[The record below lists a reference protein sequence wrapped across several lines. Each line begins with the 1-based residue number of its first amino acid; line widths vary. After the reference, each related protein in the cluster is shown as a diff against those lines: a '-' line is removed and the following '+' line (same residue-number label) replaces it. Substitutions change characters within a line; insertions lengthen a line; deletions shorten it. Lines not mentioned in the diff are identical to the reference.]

1 MSSAIRTSDLSL
13 GVGILAA
20 GSSKRLGH
28 AKQLVRYQGQ
38 NLLQRCLSLA
48 SSVAPR
54 ALWLTYSDYTVLE
67 AAELGAATFEAIEV
81 SDAELGMS
89 ASLRALAK
97 VASAHSA
104 IQGLLILLVDQYQ
117 LDQAWLSRL
126 IAAHQA
132 HPDCAIASRYS
143 DGTVGVPAIFPLAW
157 FGLLQ
162 SSHGDQGARR
172 WLRTRAD
179 VQIVPI
185 DREPG
190 DIDQLSDLLAA
201 QSDQST
207 KNG

>member
-1 MSSAIRTSDLSL
+1 MSSLIQTSDLRL

-38 NLLQRCLSLA
+38 NLLQRCVSLA
-48 SSVAPR
+48 TSVAPS
-54 ALWLTYSDYTVLE
+54 ALWLTYSDYIVLE
-67 AAELGAATFEAIEV
+67 AAELEAATFEAIEV
-81 SDAELGMS
+81 PDAELGMS

-97 VASAHSA
+97 AASAHGA

-117 LDQAWLSRL
+117 LDRAWLLQL

-132 HPDCAIASRYS
+132 HGDCAIASRYS
-143 DGTVGVPAIFPLAW
+143 DGTVGVPAIFPRAW
-157 FGLLQ
+157 FALLQ

-179 VQIVPI
+179 VQIVSI
-185 DREPG
+185 DRDPG
-190 DIDQLSDLLAA
+190 DLDHLSDLLAA
-201 QSDQST
+201 QSDQPH
-207 KNG
+207 

>member
-1 MSSAIRTSDLSL
+1 MSSLIQTSDLRL

-38 NLLQRCLSLA
+38 NLLQRCVSLA
-48 SSVAPR
+48 TSVAPS

-67 AAELGAATFEAIEV
+67 AAELEAATFEAIEV
-81 SDAELGMS
+81 PDAELGMS

-97 VASAHSA
+97 AASAHGA
-104 IQGLLILLVDQYQ
+104 IHGLLILLVDQYQ
-117 LDQAWLSRL
+117 LDRAVLLQL

-132 HPDCAIASRYS
+132 HRDCAIASRYS
-143 DGTVGVPAIFPLAW
+143 DGTVGVPAIFPRAW
-157 FGLLQ
+157 FALLQ

-185 DREPG
+185 DRDPG
-190 DIDQLSDLLAA
+190 DLDHLSDLLAA
-201 QSDQST
+201 QSDQPH
-207 KNG
+207 

>member
-1 MSSAIRTSDLSL
+1 MSSLIQTSDLRL

-38 NLLQRCLSLA
+38 NLLQRCVSLA
-48 SSVAPR
+48 TSVAPS
-54 ALWLTYSDYTVLE
+54 ALWLTYSDYIVLE
-67 AAELGAATFEAIEV
+67 AAELEAATFEAIEV
-81 SDAELGMS
+81 PDAELGMS

-97 VASAHSA
+97 AASAHGA

-117 LDQAWLSRL
+117 LDRAWLLQL

-132 HPDCAIASRYS
+132 HRDCAIASRYS
-143 DGTVGVPAIFPLAW
+143 DGTVGVPAIFPRAW
-157 FGLLQ
+157 FALLQ

-179 VQIVPI
+179 VQIVSI
-185 DREPG
+185 DRDPG
-190 DIDQLSDLLAA
+190 DLDHLSDLLAA
-201 QSDQST
+201 QSDQPH
-207 KNG
+207 